1 MYSHKHLGNIATIL
15 YFGLPASIEKLA
27 KEQGKEA
34 GGAWE
39 CYHAEDFFGWEAE
52 KVVAVTDGRR
62 IMELITRARTHLS
75 VLLVGSD
82 FAKDQVYAK
91 TMKHFQQ
98 AAELGLVEMVQ
109 LGAEAVVEVSD
120 DEADL
125 DLDEEEAV
133 EHVQDLD
140 EEETVEHVQDKS
152 EKKTSCM
159 AGCCTS

>member
-1 MYSHKHLGNIATIL
+1 M
-15 YFGLPASIEKLA
+15 
-27 KEQGKEA
+27 
-34 GGAWE
+34 
-39 CYHAEDFFGWEAE
+39 
-52 KVVAVTDGRR
+52 TDGRR

-91 TMKHFQQ
+91 TKKHFQE

-125 DLDEEEAV
+125 DLDEEE
-133 EHVQDLD
+133 
-140 EEETVEHVQDKS
+140 TVEHVQDKS
-152 EKKTSCM
+152 EKKISCM